1 MIPLQTTQIS
11 TSSSKS
17 IANQRVVKSEKQSQ
31 SFEVSLFNNKKD
43 NQPEFHQK
51 SWKEFIELCKEPEI
65 RAIKDGAAFSPATF
79 NGTRSKENV
88 ESVSMLVLD
97 YDREAD
103 WESDLD
109 VWKNLNLTFAAYTT
123 HSHLQITRDHPNAE
137 QRFRIVIPLIDSI
150 PKQLYPA
157 LWQWAYQKTKNKID
171 CAARDESRLYYLPA
185 KASADAPYD
194 YYIHDG
200 DLLDWQKFALN
211 EVIAESISTTSKPQV
226 KNPEHSAFLSNGKDY
241 AFTLNA
247 NATANDDKKNDLW
260 NIEPKALLSYER
272 KRVDLKDQSAS
283 SYDLSLANYCVQA
296 GWTDQEIVNLLIE
309 SRRKNGDDLKL
320 RYDYYQRT
328 IAKVREVQTIQ
339 PSESIEDDSNADEKR
354 QNAINKLKDSLKVPN
369 LVSIIQRGT
378 SNSVYELK
386 LSDNSHIVLGSSSE
400 VRQQSK
406 VADRLFDAG
415 IILDKF
421 SSEKWRDNVLT
432 TIREAVEIVETQT
445 DAEELHGY
453 VSNYFNMNGYRN
465 DYWDN
470 RNGINLNCE
479 DKEELV
485 KDISRIRSRGFYD
498 YATGQ
503 AYLPLQTFL
512 QFLNNTSGKRWT
524 QREIT
529 TLLSRYGFVNRQ
541 KGIRYSTESG
551 ETEVY
556 NAGRFWIS
564 PIKYLNPQL
573 EWRVSDFLC
582 N

>member
-1 MIPLQTTQIS
+1 MF
-11 TSSSKS
+11 SSSLIQHQKPSAIDGFFNVEKS
-17 IANQRVVKSEKQSQ
+17 YGI
-31 SFEVSLFNNKKD
+31 SLFNNKSD
-43 NQPEFHQK
+43 NQPKLRQV
-51 SWKEFIELCKEPEI
+51 SWKEFIELCKEPKI
-65 RAIKDGAAFSPATF
+65 RASKNGAAFSPAIF
-79 NGTRSKENV
+79 NGTRSKVNV
-88 ESVSMLVLD
+88 ESISMLVLD

-103 WESDLD
+103 WLSDLD
-109 VWKNLNLTFAAYTT
+109 IWRNLNLTFAAYTT
-123 HSHLQITRDHPNAE
+123 HSHLQITKDHPNAE
-137 QRFRIVIPLIDSI
+137 PRFRVVIPLSESI
-150 PKQLYPA
+150 PKRLYAA
-157 LWQWAYQKTKNKID
+157 LWQWAFERANCKID
-171 CAARDESRLYYLPA
+171 ANTKDESHLFYLPA
-185 KASADAPYD
+185 KASADAHYD
-194 YYIHDG
+194 FFTHDG
-200 DLLDWQKFALN
+200 ILLDWQKLELKELIEQSN
-211 EVIAESISTTSKPQV
+211 STNSKSQGQ
-226 KNPEHSAFLSNGKDY
+226 NPEHSDFLSKGKDY

-247 NATANDDKKNDLW
+247 DATANDDKKNDLW
-260 NIEPKALLSYER
+260 NIEPKAFLSYER
-272 KRVDLKDQSAS
+272 KRVDLKDKSAS
-283 SYDLSLANYCVQA
+283 VYDLSLTNYCVQA

-309 SRRKNGDDLKL
+309 SRRKHGDDLKL
-320 RYDYYQRT
+320 RHDYYQRT
-328 IAKVREVQTIQ
+328 IAKVREVQTVKSAEPIKDN
-339 PSESIEDDSNADEKR
+339 SENDEKR
-354 QNAINKLKDSLKVPN
+354 QNALNKLRDSLKVPN
-369 LVSIIQRGT
+369 LVSVIQRGT

-386 LSDNSHIVLGSSSE
+386 LSDNSYIVLGSSSE
-400 VRQQSK
+400 VRQKLK

-421 SSEKWRDNVLT
+421 SDEKWRDSVLT

-485 KDISRIRSRGFYD
+485 KGISRIRSRGFYD

-512 QFLNNTSGKRWT
+512 QFLNNNSGKRWT

-556 NAGRFWIS
+556 NAGRFWTS

-573 EWRVSDFLC
+573 E
-582 N
+582 

>member
-1 MIPLQTTQIS
+1 MF
-11 TSSSKS
+11 SSSLIQHQKPSAIDGFFSVEKS
-17 IANQRVVKSEKQSQ
+17 YGI
-31 SFEVSLFNNKKD
+31 SLFNNKSD
-43 NQPEFHQK
+43 NQPKLRQV
-51 SWKEFIELCKEPEI
+51 SWKEFIDFCEQPKI
-65 RAIKDGAAFSPATF
+65 RASKNGAAFSPVTF

-103 WESDLD
+103 WLLDLD

-123 HSHLQITRDHPNAE
+123 HSNLRITKDHPNA
-137 QRFRIVIPLIDSI
+137 QPRFRVVIPLSEPI
-150 PKQLYPA
+150 PKRLYAA
-157 LWQWAYQKTKNKID
+157 LWQWAFERTKGKID
-171 CAARDESRLYYLPA
+171 RAARDESRLHYLPA
-185 KASADAPYD
+185 KANADAPYD
-194 YYIHDG
+194 SFTHDG
-200 DLLDWQKFALN
+200 ILLDWQKLELKELVEQSN
-211 EVIAESISTTSKPQV
+211 STNSKSQGQ
-226 KNPEHSAFLSNGKDY
+226 NPEHSDFLSNGKDY

-272 KRVDLKDQSAS
+272 KRVDLKDKSAS
-283 SYDLSLANYCVQA
+283 VYDLSLTNYCVQA

-309 SRRKNGDDLKL
+309 SRRKHGDDLKL

-328 IAKVREVQTIQ
+328 IAKAREVQTIKLAE
-339 PSESIEDDSNADEKR
+339 PIKDSSENDEKR
-354 QNAINKLKDSLKVPN
+354 QNALNKLRDSLKVPN
-369 LVSIIQRGT
+369 LVSVIQRGT

-386 LSDNSHIVLGSSSE
+386 LSDNSYIVLGSSSE
-400 VRQQSK
+400 VRQKLK

-421 SSEKWRDNVLT
+421 SDEKWRDNVLT

-453 VSNYFNMNGYRN
+453 VSNYFSMNGYRN

-485 KDISRIRSRGFYD
+485 KEISRFRSRGFYD

-556 NAGRFWIS
+556 NAGRFWTS

-573 EWRVSDFLC
+573 E
-582 N
+582 

>member
-1 MIPLQTTQIS
+1 MFPSSLIQHQKPSAIDGFFNVEKSYGIS
-11 TSSSKS
+11 
-17 IANQRVVKSEKQSQ
+17 
-31 SFEVSLFNNKKD
+31 FFNNKSD
-43 NQPEFHQK
+43 NKPKLRQK
-51 SWKEFIELCKEPEI
+51 SWKEFVEFCGQPKI
-65 RAIKDGAAFSPATF
+65 RASKDGLAFSPAKF

-97 YDREAD
+97 YDLEVD
-103 WESDLD
+103 WLSDLD

-123 HSHLQITRDHPNAE
+123 HSHLQVTKDHPNAE
-137 QRFRIVIPLIDSI
+137 QRFRVVIPLIESI
-150 PKQLYPA
+150 PKRLYAA
-157 LWQWAYQKTKNKID
+157 LWQWAYERANRKID
-171 CAARDESRLYYLPA
+171 ANTKDESHLFYLPA
-185 KASADAPYD
+185 KANADAPYD
-194 YYIHDG
+194 FFTHDG
-200 DLLDWQKFALN
+200 ILLDWQKLELKELVEQSN
-211 EVIAESISTTSKPQV
+211 STTSKSQGQ
-226 KNPEHSAFLSNGKDY
+226 NPKHSDFLLNGKDY

-247 NATANDDKKNDLW
+247 DATANDDKKNDLW
-260 NIEPKALLSYER
+260 NIEPKAFHSYER
-272 KRVDLKDQSAS
+272 ERKDLKDQSAS

-309 SRRKNGDDLKL
+309 SRRKHGDDLKL

-328 IAKVREVQTIQ
+328 IAKAREVQTIE
-339 PSESIEDDSNADEKR
+339 PAKPIEDDSSNDEKR
-354 QNAINKLKDSLKVPN
+354 QNAITKLRDSLKVPN
-369 LVSIIQRGT
+369 LVSVIQRGT

-386 LSDNSHIVLGSSSE
+386 LSDNTYIVLGSSSE

-432 TIREAVEIVETQT
+432 TIREAVLIVETQT

-453 VSNYFNMNGYRN
+453 ISNYFNMNGYRSE
-465 DYWDN
+465 YWDN
-470 RNGINLNCE
+470 RNGINLNHE

-485 KDISRIRSRGFYD
+485 EKISRLRNRGFYD

-503 AYLPLQTFL
+503 AYLPLQHFL
-512 QFLNNTSGKRWT
+512 QFINNNSGKRWT

-529 TLLSRYGFVNRQ
+529 TFLSRYGFVNRQ
-541 KGIRYSTESG
+541 KGIRYSTKSG

-564 PIKYLNPQL
+564 PTKYLNPQL
-573 EWRVSDFLC
+573 E
-582 N
+582 

>member
-1 MIPLQTTQIS
+1 MSSSSLIQHQKPSAIDDFFSVENSYEIS
-11 TSSSKS
+11 T
-17 IANQRVVKSEKQSQ
+17 
-31 SFEVSLFNNKKD
+31 FHNKKD
-43 NQPEFHQK
+43 NQPKLQQK
-51 SWKEFIELCKEPEI
+51 SWKEFIELCKEPKI
-65 RAIKDGAAFSPATF
+65 RVNKDGAAFSPVTF
-79 NGTRSKENV
+79 NGKRAKNNV
-88 ESVSMLVLD
+88 ESISMLVLD

-109 VWKNLNLTFAAYTT
+109 VWRNLNLTFAAYTT
-123 HSHLQITRDHPNAE
+123 HSHLQTTKDHPNAE
-137 QRFRIVIPLIDSI
+137 QRFRIVIPLIEAI

-157 LWQWAYQKTKNKID
+157 LWQWAYQRTKGKID
-171 CAARDESRLYYLPA
+171 CAARDESRLYYLPT
-185 KASADAPYD
+185 KASVDAPYE

-211 EVIAESISTTSKPQV
+211 EAIDESISMTSKPQV
-226 KNPEHSAFLSNGKDY
+226 QNPEHSDFLSNGKDY

-247 NATANDDKKNDLW
+247 DATANDDKKNDLW
-260 NIEPKALLSYER
+260 NIEVKAHLSFER
-272 KRVDLKDQSAS
+272 KRVDLKDQTAS

-296 GWTDQEIVNLLIE
+296 GWTDQEIVDLLIE
-309 SRRKNGDDLKL
+309 SRRKHGDNLKL

-328 IAKVREVQTIQ
+328 IAKAREVQTIK
-339 PSESIEDDSNADEKR
+339 PAELIKDSSENDEKR
-354 QNAINKLKDSLKVPN
+354 QNALNKLRDALKVPN
-369 LVSIIQRGT
+369 LISLIQRGT

-386 LSDNSHIVLGSSSE
+386 LSDNSYIVLGSSSE
-400 VRQQSK
+400 VRQKLK

-421 SSEKWRDNVLT
+421 SNEKWHDNVLT
-432 TIREAVEIVETQT
+432 TIRDAVTIIETLT
-445 DAEELHGY
+445 DEEELYGY
-453 VSNYFNMNGYRN
+453 VSNYFNMNGYRS

-470 RNGINLNCE
+470 HSGINLKDE
-479 DKEELV
+479 DKEELA
-485 KDISRIRSRGFYD
+485 KALSRLKRGFYD

-503 AYLPLQTFL
+503 VYLPLQTFL

-556 NAGRFWIS
+556 NAGRFWTS

-573 EWRVSDFLC
+573 E
-582 N
+582 